1 MNMQRLK
8 NTLRSIAGPAR
19 WWLLCAAWLVAV
31 PLSGHAQQV
40 LRPQTGTLING
51 TIVGV
56 NAGGSWRTSCIT
68 GFPTGLTMWERY
80 HGATVNGTFANL
92 TGGLRAYELRCSPF
106 TVTEGAAAATI
117 TWGAPAQRGVAGRP
131 IDGMTR
137 RGPQACPA
145 GTVIAV
151 LGGVDRMFNGGSGN
165 IYPTQITFTCRPVS
179 VVAGDW
185 FRVAATGGASY
196 TLGITTNDGGTGP
209 GSAVPGPVRAP
220 RTVCA
225 YSATNTCNGLE
236 DLGGGELIDGFSG
249 VRSEFPDARVSQ
261 RISFV
266 NYAWSQ
272 ALGPSTN
279 TATWRPTAGR
289 LPFYPPTVANNI
301 ARYQDNYETYVAG
314 GSAYSGSAVP
324 PSGVSVYNFVRT
336 GTCATS
342 HTLATQEDYTCTN
355 IITGRPDLQVRV
367 TVPPDAWTSHGQ
379 ERNVRLTAKNF
390 GPGRTTATD
399 NSTAMLVLPA
409 GWNTGTLPANCAKAG
424 SPVAVTCQLNPT
436 PLAGSSG
443 PGMTDGGEASF
454 DIPVFPQPTVAAG
467 SYPVVNGARVCVQAA
482 SPGNPHYCTVPNDA
496 TVNND
501 DGIAVDETD
510 TIVLAYLTPPLMP
523 PRVTTTVVSNG
534 GVGSFAF
541 TGTNDAAP
549 VSPVVTTV
557 AGQGESGPT
566 RELATT
572 RSTTFLQQAVPPA
585 GFALRAMS
593 CTGMAP
599 GGTATYDL
607 ALRRV
612 TLDAAATD
620 YGANISC
627 TFTNTRVVVTVSKVT
642 EGGTGSFSFTGSNGF
657 AAQSITTSAANT
669 PEEGDPSGLTT
680 VGAATTITEGVPPV
694 GWRLKGIA
702 CTGMGAGGTATVN
715 LAARAV
721 TLNAAATAA
730 GSNIACTFT
739 NTKLPTMTVSKVS
752 IGGTDS
758 FAFTGTNGFTA
769 TNVTTEDDGV
779 AIAAA
784 EQVLTAANTA
794 TSITESVPPPPY
806 ALTGISCTGMGP
818 GGTATPN
825 LATRTIALNAAA
837 TAPGSDIN
845 CTFTNTVQPQLK
857 LVKTAGASSFAVG
870 VPSSYTLTL
879 NNIGPVP
886 TSAPATISDTVPAT
900 LTLGTMPAGCSAS
913 GQVVSCTV
921 PAGLAGTTG
930 TAAFVIPVTPLP
942 GASPSVANTA
952 TATGGGDPLCNA
964 TGNCTSSVTTP
975 VLGEPRITLRKTKT
989 NVTGTHTFGF
999 TLTGVTNPT
1008 DSIAVTALAT
1018 PQPSATVHVGKP
1030 GVEATVQESS
1040 VPAGWPANPVSV
1052 SCLDS
1057 AAATSGNPTT
1067 QLAILNG
1074 NTATLPAS
1082 VMRPAAAITCT
1093 FTNTATARIAV
1104 DKTAS
1109 ATAGAGG
1116 SIVYGLSFANTGP
1129 VATGTT
1135 LVVSEQLPPGVVA
1148 NSVVPGTGVTSVS
1161 CGTLPSAPGALLNC
1175 TMTLPAGGIP
1185 ATTGVRGFT
1194 LNATAP
1200 IVPTGTVLTNYAS
1213 TNVNGAGLPVTAA
1226 GPGCVSSGTVSCD
1239 NAQTAIVV
1247 GPAAG
1252 SQSGVRVVTDNQLAN
1267 GTAQDVLEAFI
1278 RDESGTPVQAGTV
1291 VTFGATP
1298 NVAFNGGAVGAA
1310 GSCTTT
1316 AAGLCQV
1323 RATSTVAAVYST
1335 TQVTVGGAVL
1345 SGNFSVGEDS
1355 YLPSPQPYR
1364 FGSRPT
1370 VTIRKTSLGGVGTFS
1385 FTGSNGLV
1393 ARNITTTV
1401 AGTPVATAVQ
1411 TLTAANIATT
1421 ITEGAPPAGYALI
1434 DASCTGL
1441 GAGGSAPRNGRVLTL
1456 DAAATAPGSN
1466 IVCTFT
1472 NAFDANP
1479 PPPPV
1484 APTVMCSTNAA
1495 VFNTGFDGP
1504 VGPPLTTGR
1513 DPVWESGVG
1522 TATGGPGSV
1531 ATWARSYIGNKAPAS
1546 WIASPFGNANWISQY
1561 PTTHTGSV
1569 DVYHRFTFNMAPSVN
1584 PASFAL
1590 KLDFYSDNSVAGVY
1604 INGVLQ
1610 SLPGVP
1616 QGGATPY
1623 TYGGFQAGTGAST
1636 TLANNWQSG
1645 SNTVVV
1651 HVKSGAPAQGF
1662 LAQATTSALCAPAT
1676 VNLQKNTL
1684 NGAGGPFTFNL
1695 TNTTQASG
1703 TVSTVAAGTPA
1714 QVDGNTAAAGV
1725 QTFSASASNRVIS
1738 ITEPA
1743 VPGWHLTGASCTD
1756 AGAPVGSLGTGASGR
1771 TYTIP
1776 ATSVQLG
1783 KSLQCV
1789 FTNSA
1794 SATVT
1799 IRKVSLGA
1807 TGTFGFSGSNGLA
1820 AQSLTTTA
1828 LGTPVAGTI
1837 QTLAVPST
1845 VTTITEDPLPTDYA
1859 LTGVSCTG
1867 LGAGGTAT
1875 PDLPNRRVT
1884 LDAAATAPGSNIACT
1899 FTNTYTPPYP
1909 RVQIVK
1915 TTIGGSGSNLFRFA
1929 LSGLSVASDSITVVG
1944 DDSVEGAANITGTA
1958 GVGVTISETS
1968 PQGWPANPVSASC
1981 VDLNSAT
1988 PAATFGTLTGNQLA
2002 IPAAHMV
2009 AGAAITCTFVN
2020 GYPKNVTGRVFL
2032 DNGTAGGIANDGL
2045 INGGEVGL
2053 SGIGMRLTDCAAIT
2067 FSTAVTDGTGK
2078 YALAVPFTIGTGDAL
2093 CVEETNTV
2101 SRISTG
2107 ASLGVVQLPSG
2118 QAVTSTGTAYTYTRD
2133 GTPDRIAFTW
2143 NSSGHADLNFG
2154 DVDRNTLAT
2163 DGAKNGLPGSTV
2175 SFPHTFTARTGG
2187 EVSFDI
2193 SNSVDTPALSG
2204 WSGKIFADTGCT
2216 GALQAGAAL
2225 LYPPAAPM
2233 TVVAGQ
2239 NVCIVMQEFIP
2250 ANAMSGY
2257 SNTSTVQA
2265 SFVFTNASPGLNATY
2280 TVTDITTVSTSALE
2294 LRKEVRNVTQ
2304 GGSFGINNQAKPGET
2319 LEYRITYTNNGTT
2332 PISGLTV
2339 NDTTPQYTA
2348 FAGAQADT
2356 TPATLASCQ
2365 KHTPANPPPAAAVD
2379 CAAAQTEGGTGALS
2393 WKFTGPL
2400 DPGASGTVLFTV
2412 KVN

>member
-8 NTLRSIAGPAR
+8 NTLRSLVSTAR
-19 WWLLCAAWLVAV
+19 WWLLCTAWLVAV

-40 LRPQTGTLING
+40 LRPQTGTLVNG
-51 TIVGV
+51 TIVGST
-56 NAGGSWRTSCIT
+56 NGLSMRTYCVS

-80 HGATVNGTFANL
+80 HSAAVNGTFANL

-106 TVTEGAAAATI
+106 TVTEGATAATI
-117 TWGAPAQRGVAGRP
+117 TWGAPTQRGAAGRP
-131 IDGMTR
+131 INGMTL

-151 LGGVDRMFNGGSGN
+151 MGGVDRMFNGSSGN
-165 IYPTQITFTCRPVS
+165 IYPTQLTFTCRPVT

-209 GSAVPGPVRAP
+209 GSAVPGPLRAP
-220 RTVCA
+220 RTVCP

-236 DLGGGELIDGFSG
+236 DHGGGELIDGFSG

-301 ARYQDNYETYVAG
+301 ARYQDTYESYASAG
-314 GSAYSGSAVP
+314 TSYSGGALA
-324 PSGVSVYNFVRT
+324 PSGVSVQNVVRT
-336 GTCATS
+336 GTCNTS

-367 TVPPDAWTSHGQ
+367 AVPPDAWTSHGQ

-399 NSTAMLVLPA
+399 NSTAVLALPA
-409 GWNTGTLPANCAKAG
+409 GWNTGTLPANCAEAG
-424 SPVAVTCQLNPT
+424 SPVVVTCQLNPT
-436 PLAGSSG
+436 LLAGSSG
-443 PGMTDGGEASF
+443 PGMTDGGEANF

-482 SPGNPHYCTVPNDA
+482 SSGNPHYCTVPND
-496 TVNND
+496 TTPDND

-541 TGTNDAAP
+541 TGTNNAAP
-549 VSPVVTTV
+549 VSPIVTTV

-566 RELATT
+566 MELGVTQSATL
-572 RSTTFLQQAVPPA
+572 LQQSAPPA
-585 GFALRAMS
+585 GFALRSIS
-593 CTGMAP
+593 CTGMAA

-620 YGANISC
+620 YGANIAC
-627 TFTNTRVVVTVSKVT
+627 TFTNVRVVVTVSKVT

-657 AAQSITTSAANT
+657 VAQSITTSAANT
-669 PEEGDPSGLTT
+669 PDEGDPSGLTT

-702 CTGMGAGGTATVN
+702 CTGLGTGGTATVN

-794 TSITESVPPPPY
+794 TSVTESVPPPPY

-818 GGTATPN
+818 GGTATPH

-837 TAPGSDIN
+837 TAPGSEIN

-870 VPSSYTLTL
+870 VASSYTLTL
-879 NNIGPVP
+879 NNTGPVA
-886 TSAPATISDTVPAT
+886 TTAPATISDTVPAT
-900 LTLGTMPAGCSAS
+900 LTLGTMPAGCIAT
-913 GQVVSCTV
+913 GQVVSCAV
-921 PAGLAGTTG
+921 PAGLAATTG

-989 NVTGTHTFGF
+989 NITGTHTFGF
-999 TLTGVTNPT
+999 TLTGVTIPT

-1018 PQPSATVHVGKP
+1018 PQASTTVHVGTP

-1040 VPAGWPANPVSV
+1040 VPGGWPANPFSV

-1057 AAATSGNPTT
+1057 AAAASGNPTT
-1067 QLAILNG
+1067 QLATLNG

-1082 VMRPAAAITCT
+1082 VMRPAAAIACT
-1093 FTNTATARIAV
+1093 FTNTATARV
-1104 DKTAS
+1104 TVGKTAS

-1129 VATGTT
+1129 VATGTS

-1185 ATTGVRGFT
+1185 ATTGVRSFT

-1200 IVPTGTVLTNYAS
+1200 IVATGTVLTNYAS
-1213 TNVNGAGLPVTAA
+1213 TNVSGAGLPATAA
-1226 GPGCVSSGTVSCD
+1226 GAGCVSGGTVSCA
-1239 NAQTAIVV
+1239 NAQTTIVV

-1252 SQSGVRVVTDNQLAN
+1252 SQSGVRIVTDNQLAN

-1278 RDESGTPVQAGTV
+1278 RDESGNPVQAGTV
-1291 VTFGATP
+1291 VSFGATP

-1411 TLTAANIATT
+1411 SLTAANIATT

-1441 GAGGSAPRNGRVLTL
+1441 GAGGTASRNGRVLTL
-1456 DAAATAPGSN
+1456 DAAATAPGSD

-1504 VGPPLTTGR
+1504 AGPPVATGR
-1513 DPVWESGVG
+1513 DPVWESGIG
-1522 TATGGPGSV
+1522 TATGGPASV
-1531 ATWARSYIGNKAPAS
+1531 AAWARSYVGNKAPAS
-1546 WIASPFGNANWISQY
+1546 WIASPFGNANWVSQY
-1561 PTTHTGSV
+1561 PGSHTGNV
-1569 DVYHRFTFNMAPSVN
+1569 DIYHRFTFNMAPSVN
-1584 PASFAL
+1584 PATFAL
-1590 KLDFYSDNSVAGVY
+1590 KLDFYSDNSVAAIY

-1610 SLPGVP
+1610 SVPGVP
-1616 QGGATPY
+1616 QAPTNPYFYAGFVAGA
-1623 TYGGFQAGTGAST
+1623 AAST
-1636 TLANNWQSG
+1636 NLVSNWQTG

-1651 HVKSGAPAQGF
+1651 HIKSGAGAQGF

-1676 VNLQKNTL
+1676 VNVQKTTL

-1703 TVSTVAAGTPA
+1703 TVSTLAVGTPA

-1725 QTFSASASNRVIS
+1725 QAFSASVSNKVIS

-1776 ATSVQLG
+1776 AASVQLG

-1807 TGTFGFSGSNGLA
+1807 TGTFGFSGDNGLT

-1828 LGTPVAGTI
+1828 LGTPVAGAI
-1837 QTLAVPST
+1837 QTVAVPST
-1845 VTTITEDPLPTDYA
+1845 ATTITEDPLPTDYA

-1875 PDLPNRRVT
+1875 PDLPNRKVT

-1915 TTIGGSGSNLFRFA
+1915 TTIGGTGSNLFRFA
-1929 LSGLSVASDSITVVG
+1929 LSGLSTTSDSITVVG
-1944 DDSVEGAANITGTA
+1944 DDTVEGAANITGTA
-1958 GVGVTISETS
+1958 GARVTISETS
-1968 PQGWPANPVSASC
+1968 PEGWPANPVSASC

-2002 IPAAHMV
+2002 IPAANMV

-2032 DNGTAGGIANDGL
+2032 DNGTGGATANDGL
-2045 INGGEVGL
+2045 INGGEIGQ
-2053 SGIGMRLTDCAAIT
+2053 SGISMRLTDCAAT
-2067 FSTAVTDGTGK
+2067 TLSTAVTDGTGK

-2107 ASLGVVQLPSG
+2107 ASLGGAQLPSG
-2118 QAVTSTGTAYTYTRD
+2118 QAVTSAGTAYTYTRE

-2143 NSSGHADLNFG
+2143 NSSGHTGLNFG

-2175 SFPHTFTARTGG
+2175 SYPHTFTARTGG
-2187 EVSFDI
+2187 SVSFEI
-2193 SNSVDTPALSG
+2193 PNTVDTPAISG

-2216 GALQAGAAL
+2216 GAMQAGAAL
-2225 LYPPAAPM
+2225 LYPPAVPV
-2233 TVVAGQ
+2233 TVSTGQ

-2250 ANAMSGY
+2250 ANAMSGN

-2265 SFVFTNASPGLNATY
+2265 SFVFTNAGPGLNATY

-2294 LRKEVRNVTQ
+2294 LKKEVRNVTQ
-2304 GGSFGINNQAKPGET
+2304 GGSFGLNNQAKPGET
-2319 LEYRITYTNNGTT
+2319 LEYRITYTNNGPT
-2332 PISGLTV
+2332 PISGMTV
-2339 NDTTPQYTA
+2339 NDTTPQYTVFVA
-2348 FAGAQADT
+2348 ALADT

-2365 KHTPANPPPAAAVD
+2365 KNTPANPSPAPAVD
-2379 CAAAQTEGGTGALS
+2379 CGTAQTEGGTGGLS
-2393 WKFTGPL
+2393 WKFTGAL
-2400 DPGASGTVLFTV
+2400 DPGASGAVLFSV